1 MIVDDKGT
9 NDPFVE
15 ISYLKY
21 KKSSVKKSDM
31 VNSVKINFNFLTLL
45 IFQVFNEHIVF
56 EDVSFDINPVNIG
69 YCQVYPHELQTLGF
83 FSAKRANKPKGKKQ
97 IATIICQV

>member
-56 EDVSFDINPVNIG
+56 EDVSFDINDVTSYPIFLLKVFDKNTVYKNQVIG
-69 YCQVYPHELQTLGF
+69 FKYLSVKLFKF
-83 FSAKRANKPKGKKQ
+83 F
-97 IATIICQV
+97 